1 MFKTMF
7 AGVVAVAIA
16 GSSLAYAQ
24 YRGGP
29 DEPRQWRHSERGAE
43 RWRPSAE
50 DLGAFADARI
60 AGLRA
65 GLRLTA
71 AQEQHWPAFEQALR
85 ERAKLRAE
93 RLAAFGDATRTGDVP
108 DNPVARMQRRA
119 DMMVRHAGVMKQVAD
134 MAAPLYQSLDEA
146 QKRRFVMLARP
157 MGPRHHFGPR
167 WRGRDEEREGRDGPR
182 PGRHMG
188 PGFRL

>member
-1 MFKTMF
+1 MFKTML
-7 AGVVAVAIA
+7 AGAVAVAIA

-43 RWRPSAE
+43 RWRPNAE

-60 AGLRA
+60 AGLKA

-93 RLAAFGDATRTGDVP
+93 RLAAFGDAARSDGP

-134 MAAPLYQSLDEA
+134 TAAPLYQSLDEA

-167 WRGRDEEREGRDGPR
+167 GRGHDEDREGRDGPR